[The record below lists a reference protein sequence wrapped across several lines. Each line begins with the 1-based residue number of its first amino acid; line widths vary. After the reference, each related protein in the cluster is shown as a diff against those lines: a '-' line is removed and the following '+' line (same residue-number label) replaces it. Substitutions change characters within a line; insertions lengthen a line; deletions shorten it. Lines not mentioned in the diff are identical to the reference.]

1 MRAAQ
6 KAIRAGAPDV
16 AEEALARA
24 GELELRVTRPML
36 RRLVVRASDARDLDT
51 TVMCAHA
58 LPLLQ
63 TM

>member
-1 MRAAQ
+1 
-6 KAIRAGAPDV
+6 V